1 MATTTITDASATT
14 GICVTNLFN
23 IITENNIN
31 LIYSMPTS
39 YDVEKVVAEIRRRSG
54 NGYRDVDG
62 DYVPPL
68 IKTANAIDI
77 VERGGVDD

>member
-1 MATTTITDASATT
+1 
-14 GICVTNLFN
+14 
-23 IITENNIN
+23 
-31 LIYSMPTS
+31 MPTA

-77 VERGGVDD
+77 VERGGVE